1 MKRYIRPVCY
11 RCLLE
16 MNTRSRAR
24 AEREDR
30 RNSEKQRRI
39 ERRERLESRVS
50 LGTPYNLRTRMGRR
64 GVTSSKGTGRGF
76 KGEKAFDVSGVA
88 PVVLF
93 PVSEED
99 NEVDKGGS
107 EVMFIRNQNENL

>member
-1 MKRYIRPVCY
+1 
-11 RCLLE
+11 

-64 GVTSSKGTGRGF
+64 GVTSSKGTGRGS

>member
-1 MKRYIRPVCY
+1 
-11 RCLLE
+11 

-50 LGTPYNLRTRMGRR
+50 LGTPYNLRTTMGRR
-64 GVTSSKGTGRGF
+64 GVKSSKGTGRGS
-76 KGEKAFDVSGVA
+76 KGDKTFDVAEIA

-99 NEVDKGGS
+99 NEVDKGGR
-107 EVMFIRNQNENL
+107 EVMFTRNQNENV

>member
-1 MKRYIRPVCY
+1 
-11 RCLLE
+11 

-24 AEREDR
+24 VEREDR
-30 RNSEKQRRI
+30 RNSEKQRRV
-39 ERRERLESRVS
+39 ERRQRLESRVS

-64 GVTSSKGTGRGF
+64 GVTSSKGTGRDSRGD
-76 KGEKAFDVSGVA
+76 KTFDISEVA

-107 EVMFIRNQNENL
+107 EVMLLCEHKEIVLFAK

>member
-1 MKRYIRPVCY
+1 
-11 RCLLE
+11 

-39 ERRERLESRVS
+39 ERRQRLESKVS
-50 LGTPYNLRTRMGRR
+50 LGTLYNLRTTMGRR
-64 GVTSSKGTGRGF
+64 GVTSSKGKGRGS
-76 KGEKAFDVSGVA
+76 KGDKTFDVSQVA

-99 NEVDKGGS
+99 NEVDNGGS
-107 EVMFIRNQNENL
+107 EVRLICDHTDIVLIAKQW

>member
-1 MKRYIRPVCY
+1 
-11 RCLLE
+11 

-39 ERRERLESRVS
+39 ERRQRLESRVS
-50 LGTPYNLRTRMGRR
+50 LGTPYNLRTTMGRR
-64 GVTSSKGTGRGF
+64 GVTSSKGTGRGS
-76 KGEKAFDVSGVA
+76 KGDKTFDVLEVA

-93 PVSEED
+93 PVSEENND
-99 NEVDKGGS
+99 VDKGGS
-107 EVMFIRNQNENL
+107 EVMFICDHKEIVLFAKQ

>member
-1 MKRYIRPVCY
+1 
-11 RCLLE
+11 

-50 LGTPYNLRTRMGRR
+50 VGTPYNLRTRMGRR
-64 GVTSSKGTGRGF
+64 GVTSSKGTGRGS
-76 KGEKAFDVSGVA
+76 KGEKTFDVEAVA
-88 PVVLF
+88 PIVLF
-93 PVSEED
+93 PVTEED
-99 NEVDKGGS
+99 NPDDKGGS
-107 EVMFIRNQNENL
+107 EVLDIRNPHDIVFLKT